1 MKRKY
6 VYLLIT
12 LISVIIVLPLLA
24 QTTSVDSIYAN
35 DLKRI
40 VSFIFGVKASD
51 DWYNIILK
59 IVGLYGI
66 VEVVLIYVLTRVPT
80 SQPIRMLI
88 ETIVRY
94 FRKSENLKPPTV

>member
-40 VSFIFGVKASD
+40 VSFIFGVKTGD
-51 DWYNIILK
+51 DWYNIFLK
-59 IVGLYGI
+59 IVGFYGI
-66 VEVVLIYVLTRVPT
+66 LEVTLIYVSTRIPT
-80 SQPIRMLI
+80 SQPILMLI
-88 ETIVRY
+88 ESIVRY
-94 FRKSENLKPPTV
+94 LRNRENLKPPTE